1 VCARLGV
8 ERLETGGANICA
20 LLGDAD
26 TALAAMHRAH
36 VDLAANNT
44 GDVWFPIYK
53 SLRPDPRF
61 KNLLRDLGVVD
72 YWRETGSW
80 GDYCRPVG
88 GDNFECH

>member
-1 VCARLGV
+1 VRGW
-8 ERLETGGANICA
+8 EWSGSK
-20 LLGDAD
+20 
-26 TALAAMHRAH
+26 LAARTFVPYSAMQIRRSRAY
-36 VDLAANNT
+36 VDLAANNA

-61 KNLLRDLGVVD
+61 KNLLRDLGVMD